1 MFPYRLNKVAQINLI
16 KVSGSQM
23 ELLKIPVNKSICL
36 RKFSALN
43 HSKMSH
49 VSSMNYLIVP
59 VIYQSNGYQHFTY
72 LII

>member
-1 MFPYRLNKVAQINLI
+1 MLPCRLNKVVQMNLI

-43 HSKMSH
+43 HNNMSH
-49 VSSMNYLIVP
+49 VSSMDYLIVP
-59 VIYQSNGYQHFTY
+59 VVYQSTGYQHFTY